1 MNSTFVL
8 FAFPVNTSV
17 AFQRPEKPIFDGDSI
32 LTEYREILRTQKPFP
47 STGSESEKVAWR
59 KTDEHRRNLLKQL
72 KVNNISIVLKQE
84 FPISPL
90 ETSQDKLKYLTSLIV
105 DSAFNKASKD
115 DVISEYTKY
124 AGRYWFDKK
133 TDKSFIKHFSI
144 VCRPL
149 EEETDDTYNYSIAE
163 RFIDVAE
170 KISERDNSGMRD
182 ATKVLWVL
190 DDYGKLM
197 DEKLALRYIELLKKI
212 SFQQIDEHTVYYA
225 LQHLQDRPAIKK
237 AMDEFR
243 EILKV
248 FPEEDKTKY
257 D

>member
-1 MNSTFVL
+1 
-8 FAFPVNTSV
+8 
-17 AFQRPEKPIFDGDSI
+17 
-32 LTEYREILRTQKPFP
+32 
-47 STGSESEKVAWR
+47 
-59 KTDEHRRNLLKQL
+59 
-72 KVNNISIVLKQE
+72 
-84 FPISPL
+84 
-90 ETSQDKLKYLTSLIV
+90 
-105 DSAFNKASKD
+105 
-115 DVISEYTKY
+115 
-124 AGRYWFDKK
+124 
-133 TDKSFIKHFSI
+133 
-144 VCRPL
+144 
-149 EEETDDTYNYSIAE
+149 
-163 RFIDVAE
+163 
-170 KISERDNSGMRD
+170 MRD

>member
-1 MNSTFVL
+1 M
-8 FAFPVNTSV
+8 
-17 AFQRPEKPIFDGDSI
+17 
-32 LTEYREILRTQKPFP
+32 
-47 STGSESEKVAWR
+47 
-59 KTDEHRRNLLKQL
+59 
-72 KVNNISIVLKQE
+72 NNISIVLKQE
-84 FPISPL
+84 FPISSL

-124 AGRYWFDKK
+124 AGRYWFDEK

>member
-1 MNSTFVL
+1 MQIQRINTYNYNKNSFRARTETVSKPVIAEKKDSKNRNIAIGISLVGLLLLALIFRKNIKNL
-8 FAFPVNTSV
+8 FKGNKPEPPKPPVDPPKPP
-17 AFQRPEKPIFDGDSI
+17 AEPEKPRFDGDSI

-47 STGSESEKVAWR
+47 STGSEAEKVAWR

-170 KISERDNSGMRD
+170 KIYSRTS
-182 ATKVLWVL
+182 
-190 DDYGKLM
+190 
-197 DEKLALRYIELLKKI
+197 
-212 SFQQIDEHTVYYA
+212 
-225 LQHLQDRPAIKK
+225 
-237 AMDEFR
+237 
-243 EILKV
+243 
-248 FPEEDKTKY
+248 
-257 D
+257 